1 MLIRMVENIEKIQEI
16 VKKLSTLGTE
26 MSKTKFSYKIAE
38 GKNSKYWEDYIEN
51 LKNRHDKG
59 KQYYSQIYLLM
70 DLIEKDKAGIF
81 LLKLSK
87 LEQIVTKFQE
97 LLEEIKE
104 NPSIMS
110 PKDKQQ
116 SKWSKDIRMQ
126 TLEHSEKSLKHEKE
140 MNRDFREFYDLH
152 IKKIIEI

>member
-1 MLIRMVENIEKIQEI
+1 MSENLEKIQKI
-16 VKKLSTLGTE
+16 VKELSVLGAE
-26 MSKTKFSYKIAE
+26 LSKTKFSYKMAD
-38 GKNSKYWEDYIEN
+38 GKNSEYWKGYIEN
-51 LKNRHDKG
+51 LKNRHYKG
-59 KQYYSQIYLLM
+59 NQYYSQIYLLM
-70 DLIEKDKAGIF
+70 DLIEKDKAGLF

-87 LEQIVTKFQE
+87 LEQLVTKFLE

-116 SKWSKDIRMQ
+116 SKWSKDIRRQ
-126 TLEHSEKSLKHEKE
+126 TLEHSEKSLNHEKE

-152 IKKIIEI
+152 IKEMLEIQNQ

>member
-1 MLIRMVENIEKIQEI
+1 MNDNIEKIQET
-16 VKKLSTLGTE
+16 VKRLSVLGAE
-26 MSKTKFSYKIAE
+26 LSKTKFSYKIVD
-38 GKNSKYWEDYIEN
+38 GKNSKYWEEYIEN

-70 DLIEKDKAGIF
+70 NLIERDKAGIF
-81 LLKLSK
+81 LLKISK
-87 LEQIVTKFQE
+87 LEQLVTKFQE

-116 SKWSKDIRMQ
+116 SKWSKEIRKQ
-126 TLEHSEKSLKHEKE
+126 TIEHSEKSLNHEKE
-140 MNRDFREFYDLH
+140 MNRDFREFYDMH
-152 IKKIIEI
+152 IKEILEI